1 MINVFNGDL
10 IESKNIQ
17 NLLESENLEVFAVNQ
32 YMSSI
37 EPWALTPGGFKPV
50 ILKVNDVDFEKAKKI
65 VEDYVSGNLEIDK
78 KNK

>member
-1 MINVFNGDL
+1 MINVFSGDL

-50 ILKVNDVDFEKAKKI
+50 TLKVNDLDFEKAKKI
-65 VEDYVSGNLEIDK
+65 VEDYVSGNLEIE
-78 KNK
+78 KNNK